1 MGKNRVVMFKQS
13 LFSGMLVGLGVIINL
28 ISENKYIGAML
39 FSVALLTIIQNGLP
53 LYTGRIGFIR
63 ENKITELLR
72 VLAFNLLGSLIPV
85 LMVVACR
92 SGFYGAVQGA
102 AQRKFSHSFFQLFL
116 LGALCGVLMLVA
128 VYTKKQVITVF
139 CIMVFIL
146 SGYEHCIADFPFFV
160 LCPDTV
166 RLVKFLCIVLGNSV
180 GAIAAYEVMAKV

>member
-1 MGKNRVVMFKQS
+1 MWWRS
-13 LFSGMLVGLGVIINL
+13 STTLV
-28 ISENKYIGAML
+28 
-39 FSVALLTIIQNGLP
+39 P
-53 LYTGRIGFIR
+53 RTGRIGFIR
-63 ENKITELLR
+63 ENKITELLQ

-85 LMVVACR
+85 LMVTACR
-92 SGFYGAVQGA
+92 SGFYGAVQSA
-102 AQRKFSHSFFQLFL
+102 AQRKFSYGFFQLFL

-166 RLVKFLCIVLGNSV
+166 RLAKFLCIVLGNSV
-180 GAIAAYEVMAKV
+180 GAIAAYELMAKV

>member
-1 MGKNRVVMFKQS
+1 MEKNRVVIFKQS
-13 LFSGMLVGLGVIINL
+13 LFSGLLVGLGVIINL

-63 ENKITELLR
+63 ENKITELLQ

-85 LMVVACR
+85 LMVTACR
-92 SGFYGAVQGA
+92 SSFYGAVQSA
-102 AQRKFSHSFFQLFL
+102 AQRKFSYSFFQLFL

-180 GAIAAYEVMAKV
+180 GAIAAYELMAKV